1 MAIVLKQR
9 SSDITGRHLLDQRLV
24 DSDIS
29 DGVRDS
35 KICRKFRFYHRTLE
49 YLVLYQTYCLRDRL
63 FTNSAVAKRTEKDAF
78 YVIEVMFSR
87 CRIRKMQRLLT
98 GKTFSRDNHYE

>member
-1 MAIVLKQR
+1 MAIVLKQS
-9 SSDITGRHLLDQRLV
+9 SSDIIGRHLLDQRLV
-24 DSDIS
+24 DSDVS

-35 KICRKFRFYHRTLE
+35 KICRKFRLHHGTLE

-78 YVIEVMFSR
+78 YVIEVGFSR
-87 CRIRKMQRLLT
+87 YGIRKIQRLLT
-98 GKTFSRDNHYE
+98 SKTFSRDNHDK

>member
-1 MAIVLKQR
+1 MAIVLKQS
-9 SSDITGRHLLDQRLV
+9 SSDIIGRHLLDQRLV
-24 DSDIS
+24 DSDVS

-35 KICRKFRFYHRTLE
+35 KICRKFRLYHGTLE
-49 YLVLYQTYCLRDRL
+49 CLVLYQTYCLRDRL

-78 YVIEVMFSR
+78 YVIEVRFSR

-98 GKTFSRDNHYE
+98 GKTFSCDNHDK

>member
-9 SSDITGRHLLDQRLV
+9 SSDIIGRHLLDQRPV
-24 DSDIS
+24 GSDVS

-35 KICRKFRFYHRTLE
+35 KICGKFRLYHGTLE

-63 FTNSAVAKRTEKDAF
+63 LKIPQLQKEQ
-78 YVIEVMFSR
+78 
-87 CRIRKMQRLLT
+87 RKML
-98 GKTFSRDNHYE
+98 SM